1 MRKMIIVLGI
11 LVCLPNAAM
20 AGVDEGLVAYYPF
33 DAGTGTVAHDRSG
46 NGNNGK
52 IIGGAKWVKGK
63 YGTALKFNG
72 TDSYVD
78 CEKKDD
84 WKLGSKGTVMVWAKP
99 EPAQGGL
106 VTWGA
111 GGGTS
116 GIRLLL
122 MVNTYYGGR
131 KSALFMG
138 DGSTYRGVGGFGSLL
153 HPEWTHLAYTFDGK
167 NVSLYKDGILM
178 KTVSQP
184 LQPKVDGASLWLGRG
199 LAYGKL
205 FFSGMLDDVR
215 IYNRK
220 LSAKEITK
228 YYKKHGKNY
237 QKDLSLFN
245 RVDLSVLPYPAPA
258 KIVARLDAQA
268 MQPFPKGT
276 VIKVGLHKPGSQQPI
291 QQLETRDIPK
301 DDSSDVI
308 FDVGD
313 LAKGNYVVRTRVI
326 SPDGAVIG
334 EESSTTFTW
343 PGRPE
348 AFKNIKILN
357 NFCWEMVNASPVTK
371 QKYTFTLPY
380 QRWVYIETT
389 ADVGMDGKVWV
400 GIDTQDEA
408 SAGITHYYARVGR
421 DNRYDSAVNPPPRQ
435 PHETSRQIM
444 RFLKAGEHTVHLGRS
459 GKAEV
464 KSLVVRAIPAIYH
477 AYYGSSSYITKFGAY
492 DWDFQKKHL
501 PHVNVIMAGMEY
513 YYHHDAYERLEEWE
527 RMGRHWVGYGTFPN
541 WMDAS
546 IKVEK
551 TGEAYASFWAYRAG
565 MQHPL
570 LDGTTLDE
578 MVWGDVS
585 EASATRDAVKKLR
598 ANPKFKDKKIH
609 MFCDVLYGED
619 ASTEMARVLL
629 KHGDYICWE
638 RYFPEFPTAR
648 ALRRNIRRYMTLP
661 MAEWERVLP
670 GSTHNISMF
679 MTNGS
684 EPPRF
689 NSAWNPSVDFKVC
702 LDIQMDTLANDP
714 AYFGLG
720 GFGWWASYLC
730 SEETHRWIGKLT
742 EHYAIEGNTEM
753 LSKQYGL
760 KYELGHISNPD
771 FVEGTGGW
779 TLKPAVTGS
788 IGTGTYAGYGA
799 HVQGRFTGISEMP
812 INIETDG
819 YGDSFLLTRRGA
831 NKPNTFSQTIKNLTP
846 GKLYSI
852 KMLTSDYQDLLQGKS
867 DKMTNA
873 ISINID
879 NVEFLTGPAK
889 SFQQTLHYFR
899 RLDKFSGKHPYWFN
913 YHWRVFRAK
922 GKTAKLT
929 LTDWESD
936 TEPGGPVGQELM
948 FNFIEIQPYIE
959 K

>member
-1 MRKMIIVLGI
+1 MKCFVIHYFQFIFQRSLKMRKVIVVAAI
-11 LVCLPNAAM
+11 LTLCSSVAITA
-20 AGVDEGLVAYYPF
+20 VDDGLVAYYPF
-33 DAGTGTVAHDRSG
+33 DEGTGAVASDKSG
-46 NGNNGK
+46 NGNDGK
-52 IIGGAKWVKGK
+52 IIGGAEWVKGK
-63 YGTALKFNG
+63 YGDALKFNG
-72 TDSYVD
+72 ADGYVD
-78 CEKKDD
+78 CGKKDD
-84 WKLGSKGTVMVWAKP
+84 WKLGDKGTVMVWAKP

-106 VTWGA
+106 VTWGT
-111 GGGTS
+111 GGGRQ
-116 GIRLLL
+116 GIRLAL

-131 KSALFMG
+131 KTSLFMG
-138 DGSTYRGVGGFGSLL
+138 DGTTYRGSGGFGSLL

-184 LQPKVDGASLWLGRG
+184 LQPKVDGANLWLGRG

-215 IYNRK
+215 IYNRR
-220 LSAKEITK
+220 LSGKEISD
-228 YYKKHGKNY
+228 YYKKRGKNY

-258 KIVARLDAQA
+258 KIVARLDVQA
-268 MQPFPKGT
+268 MQPLPKGT
-276 VIKVGLHKPGSQQPI
+276 VIKVALHKPGSQQPI

-313 LAKGNYVVRTRVI
+313 LAKENYVVRARVV
-326 SPDGAVIG
+326 SSDGAVVG
-334 EESSTTFTW
+334 KESSATFTW

-421 DNRYDSAVNPPPRQ
+421 DNRYDSEVNPPPRQ
-435 PHETSRQIM
+435 PHETRRQIM
-444 RFLKAGEHTVHLGRS
+444 RFLKAGKHTVHLGRS
-459 GKAEV
+459 GNAEV
-464 KSLVVRAIPAIYH
+464 KSLIVRAIPAIYH

-492 DWDFQKKHL
+492 DWDFQKKYL

-551 TGEAYASFWAYRAG
+551 TGEAYASFWEYRAG

-585 EASATRDAVKKLR
+585 EASATRDAVKRLR
-598 ANPKFKDKKIH
+598 ANPKYKDKKIH

-629 KHGDYICWE
+629 KNEDYICWE
-638 RYFPEFPTAR
+638 RYFPELPTAQ

-661 MAEWERVLP
+661 MAEWERALP

-684 EPPRF
+684 EPPRY
-689 NSAWNPSVDFKVC
+689 NSASNPSVDFKVC
-702 LDIQMDTLANDP
+702 LDIQMHTLANDP

-742 EHYAIEGNTEM
+742 GHYAIEGNTEM
-753 LSKQYGL
+753 LSRQYGL
-760 KYELGHISNPD
+760 KYELPHISNPD

-779 TLKPAVTGS
+779 TLKPASGGS

-812 INIETDG
+812 INVETDG
-819 YGDSFLLTRRGA
+819 DGDSFLLTRRSA
-831 NKPNTFSQTIKNLTP
+831 KKPNTFSQTIRNLTP
-846 GKLYSI
+846 
-852 KMLTSDYQDLLQGKS
+852 
-867 DKMTNA
+867 
-873 ISINID
+873 
-879 NVEFLTGPAK
+879 V
-889 SFQQTLHYFR
+889 
-899 RLDKFSGKHPYWFN
+899 
-913 YHWRVFRAK
+913 WRVMRV
-922 GKTAKLT
+922 L
-929 LTDWESD
+929 
-936 TEPGGPVGQELM
+936 
-948 FNFIEIQPYIE
+948 
-959 K
+959 